1 MSFNPAEVF
10 SILELQI
17 ALNAFERERPAN
29 VDVHDPVP
37 SALFAWLHTVREF
50 SAVGMSQATRREFV
64 RVLRMRQ

>member
-10 SILELQI
+10 NIFELQL

-37 SALFAWLHTVREF
+37 SALFAWLYTLREF
-50 SAVGMSQATRREFV
+50 GSVGMSQVTEREFV